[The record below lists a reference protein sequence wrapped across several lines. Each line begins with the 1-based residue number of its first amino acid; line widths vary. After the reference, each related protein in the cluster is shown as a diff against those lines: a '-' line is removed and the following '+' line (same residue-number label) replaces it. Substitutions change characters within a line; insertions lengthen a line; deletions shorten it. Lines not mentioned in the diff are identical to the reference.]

1 VERDVVRRGF
11 GVVGGDDGAG
21 AGEEGDGGELGCDE
35 GVEGGGFAEE
45 EVESVEDWMGV
56 SGEVLLVW
64 RWFGNVELGRLT
76 VA

>member
-1 VERDVVRRGF
+1 MERDVVRRGF
-11 GVVGGDDGAG
+11 GVFGVDDGAG
-21 AGEEGDGGELGCDE
+21 GGEEGDGGVLGCDE

-45 EVESVEDWMGV
+45 GVEGVEDWMGV

>member
-1 VERDVVRRGF
+1 M
-11 GVVGGDDGAG
+11 
-21 AGEEGDGGELGCDE
+21 
-35 GVEGGGFAEE
+35 EGGGFAEE